1 MLRVDISCFVPY
13 SKVMEIHPPLAFL
26 FLATA
31 GLICVGSPGFAGEE
45 KSELDALP
53 PVVQKTARKLV
64 GKAKVEEVENT
75 IENGKRAY
83 EVEFERGGKK
93 MAVVISTEGK
103 LLQTED
109 RMSVGD
115 TPENIRKALLKQYPH
130 SEITHIKSIDVDGV
144 VHFEVSV
151 QDGGRSHALN
161 LDKDGQ
167 VIKSGN

>member
-1 MLRVDISCFVPY
+1 
-13 SKVMEIHPPLAFL
+13 MEIHPPLAFL
-26 FLATA
+26 FLASA
-31 GLICVGSPGFAGEE
+31 SLICVGSPGIAGEE

-75 IENGKRAY
+75 VENGKRAY
-83 EVEFERGGKK
+83 EVEFERGGKA

-130 SEITHIKSIDVDGV
+130 GEITHIKSIDIDGV

-167 VIKSGN
+167 VLKSTN